1 MATINYGLGQIV
13 DRTVGCKPMY
23 YCVGSKVRKYLQAC
37 LEAHESIMMRLAPK
51 ARANISPKEVK
62 AAVLL
67 YVSLDTEGKTELLKR
82 LALPGYG
89 DGNMKPIITLE
100 HLANTWLEQK
110 TAQGATEKQ
119 IAMMEGQKN
128 VILDFFNSQGLKTT
142 DDLKPDTAYKFLA
155 WRGETNYS
163 GRQTQISASTMK
175 HNLQVLK
182 QMAKV
187 ASRNGWI
194 PNAGIWDDV
203 EIKSIAGVNKK
214 VVEPLPVDLQKR
226 ILEKLRNMRPELHDS
241 ILLLLL
247 TGMRIGELET
257 LTPESLRTGAIAL
270 HGDAIGNVKP
280 STGKSAAA
288 ARTLPVCPS
297 IAKIFERGH
306 IFKSGARRIR
316 LSIQRYSFAKEF
328 PGLHPH
334 RLRHT
339 FAVNKL
345 LSQTATLQMV
355 SYQLGHS
362 DISTTANLYGKF
374 VPEHFKAG
382 FEEAIRERRELVE
395 WLEEGYFG

>member
-13 DRTVGCKPMY
+13 DRTVGYKTMF
-23 YCVGSKVRKYLQAC
+23 YCVGNKGRRYLQAC
-37 LEAHESIMMRLAPK
+37 LEAHETIMARLAPK
-51 ARANISPKEVK
+51 ARLNIKPQEVK
-62 AAVLL
+62 AAVLA
-67 YVSLDTEGKTELLKR
+67 YVSLDDEGKTELLKK
-82 LALPGYG
+82 LILSGYG
-89 DGNMKPIITLE
+89 EDEKPTITLE
-100 HLANTWLEQK
+100 HLANIWLEQK
-110 TAQGATEKQ
+110 TVQGATRKQ
-119 IAMMEGQKN
+119 RAMMEAQRT
-128 VILDFFNSQGLKTT
+128 VVLDFFKAHELKTT

-155 WRGETNYS
+155 WRSETNYS
-163 GRQTQISASTMK
+163 GRQTRISASTMK

-203 EIKSIAGVNKK
+203 EVKKIAGVNTK
-214 VVEPLPVDLQKR
+214 VVEPLPVDLQIR
-226 ILEKLRNMRPELHDS
+226 ILERLREMRPELHDP

-247 TGMRIGELET
+247 TGMRVGELET
-257 LTPESLRTGAIAL
+257 LTPESLRNGAIAL
-270 HGDAIGNVKP
+270 HGDAVGNVKP
-280 STGKSAAA
+280 STGKTAAA
-288 ARTLPVCPS
+288 ARTLPVCPT
-297 IAKIFERGH
+297 IVKIFQRGH
-306 IFKSGARRIR
+306 IFKSASRNVRQA
-316 LSIQRYSFAKEF
+316 IQRYSFAKEF

-345 LSQTATLQMV
+345 LSQTATLQMI

-382 FEEAIRERRELVE
+382 FKEAIKERKKLVE
-395 WLEEGYFG
+395 WLEKGYF

>member
-1 MATINYGLGQIV
+1 
-13 DRTVGCKPMY
+13 
-23 YCVGSKVRKYLQAC
+23 
-37 LEAHESIMMRLAPK
+37 
-51 ARANISPKEVK
+51 
-62 AAVLL
+62 
-67 YVSLDTEGKTELLKR
+67 
-82 LALPGYG
+82 
-89 DGNMKPIITLE
+89 
-100 HLANTWLEQK
+100 
-110 TAQGATEKQ
+110 
-119 IAMMEGQKN
+119 
-128 VILDFFNSQGLKTT
+128 
-142 DDLKPDTAYKFLA
+142 
-155 WRGETNYS
+155 
-163 GRQTQISASTMK
+163 MK
-175 HNLQVLK
+175 HNLQILK

-187 ASRNGWI
+187 ASRHGWI

-203 EIKSIAGVNKK
+203 EVKSIAGVNTK

-226 ILEKLRNMRPELHDS
+226 ILEKLRKMRPELHDP

-257 LTPESLRTGAIAL
+257 LSPGSLRTGAIAL
-270 HGDAIGNVKP
+270 HGDAIGNIKP

-288 ARTLPVCPS
+288 ARTLPICPS
-297 IAKIFERGH
+297 IAKIFGRGR
-306 IFKSGARRIR
+306 IFKSAARNVRQA
-316 LSIQRYSFAKEF
+316 IQRYFFAEEF

-395 WLEEGYFG
+395 WLENDYFQ